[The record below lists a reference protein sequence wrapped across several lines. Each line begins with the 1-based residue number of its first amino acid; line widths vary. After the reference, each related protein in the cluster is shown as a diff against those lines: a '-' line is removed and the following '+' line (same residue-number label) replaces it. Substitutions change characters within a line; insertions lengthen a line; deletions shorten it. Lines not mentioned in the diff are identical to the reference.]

1 MASWDPEI
9 KTPAQQREL
18 KRRAIL
24 RVAAELF
31 NEKGFHGTSL
41 DEIADV
47 LGVTKTALYYYV
59 KSKDVL
65 LYECLMVSYDCG
77 QDARNHAEKHGS
89 NPLEKI
95 ELLYRRFVELLM
107 TERGAY
113 TTMANLNALPE
124 PKRKQLMARRRQLD
138 KYSRDLLQQAANAGL
153 IREIDPKI
161 GSNYFLGAANWI
173 LRWYQ
178 EGEKSP
184 EEIADIFLDLLLNGI
199 SKSAPAKR
207 K

>member
-24 RVAAELF
+24 RVAAQLF

-65 LYECLMVSYDCG
+65 LYECLIVSYDCG
-77 QDARNHAEKHGS
+77 QAARQHAEKHGHD
-89 NPLEKI
+89 PLEKI

-124 PKRKQLMARRRQLD
+124 PQRKQLLGRRRQLD
-138 KYSRDLLQQAANAGL
+138 KYSRDLLQQAAAAGQ
-153 IREIDPKI
+153 IREVDPKI
-161 GSNYFLGAANWI
+161 ASNYFLGAANWI

-184 EEIADIFLDLLLNGI
+184 QEIADIFMDLLLNGI
-199 SKSAPAKR
+199 NNPAVRSAK
-207 K
+207 

>member
-24 RVAAELF
+24 RVAAGLF

-59 KSKDVL
+59 KSKDAL
-65 LYECLMVSYDCG
+65 LYECLTVSYDCG
-77 QDARNHAEKHGS
+77 QDAREYAEKNGKDA
-89 NPLEKI
+89 LQKI
-95 ELLYRRFVELLM
+95 ELLYRRFIELLM

-113 TTMANLNALPE
+113 TTMANPNALPE
-124 PKRKQLMARRRQLD
+124 PQRKVLLGRRRQLD
-138 KYSRDLLQQAANAGL
+138 RYSRGLLQKAGEAGL
-153 IREIDPKI
+153 IRVVDPKI
-161 GSNYFLGAANWI
+161 ASNYFLGAANWI
-173 LRWYQ
+173 LRWYH

-184 EEIADIFLDLLLNGI
+184 EEIADIFMDLILNGF
-199 SKSAPAKR
+199 SKSAPDSRA
-207 K
+207 